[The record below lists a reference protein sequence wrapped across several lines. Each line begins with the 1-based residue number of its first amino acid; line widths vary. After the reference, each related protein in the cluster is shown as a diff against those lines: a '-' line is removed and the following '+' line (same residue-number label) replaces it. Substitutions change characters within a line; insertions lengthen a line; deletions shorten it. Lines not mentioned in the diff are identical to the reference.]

1 LSAPLPPPDLNSRI
15 PEIISLD
22 SGVIV
27 ERFFNKSYEP
37 VYFDRSL
44 QGRLNAPDGSF
55 GVLYTAAQLRGA
67 FAETF
72 LRDPSRTTIPLDLLN
87 RKARVRLR
95 TTRDL
100 KLIKLSGIGLGRL
113 GATAEVT
120 HGGLPYDVPQAW
132 SKSLHDL
139 AIQPDGIA
147 YNARHDDEAMCY
159 ALFDLASPCV
169 EEESRYADIDQDW
182 FWEIADLY
190 HVGIAP

>member
-44 QGRLNAPDGSF
+44 EGRLNAPDGSF

-190 HVGIAP
+190 HVGISP

>member
-1 LSAPLPPPDLNSRI
+1 
-15 PEIISLD
+15 LD
-22 SGVIV
+22 TGVIV

-44 QGRLNAPDGSF
+44 NGRLNAPDGSF

-72 LRDPSRTTIPLDLLN
+72 LRDPGRTTIPLDLLV
-87 RKARVRLR
+87 RRARVRLR

-100 KLIKLSGIGLGRL
+100 KLIKLAGIGLGRVS
-113 GATAEVT
+113 ATAEVT

-147 YNARHDDEAMCY
+147 YNARHDDETMCY
-159 ALFDLASPCV
+159 ALFDLAPPCV
-169 EEESRYADIDQDW
+169 EEESRHADIDQDW

>member
-27 ERFFNKSYEP
+27 ERFFNKSNEP

-44 QGRLNAPDGSF
+44 KGRLNAPDGSF

-95 TTRDL
+95 ATRDL
-100 KLIKLSGIGLGRL
+100 KLIKLAGIGLGRL
-113 GATAEVT
+113 GRLPKSRMEGYPTT
-120 HGGLPYDVPQAW
+120 FHRLGLNP
-132 SKSLHDL
+132 SM
-139 AIQPDGIA
+139 I
-147 YNARHDDEAMCY
+147 
-159 ALFDLASPCV
+159 
-169 EEESRYADIDQDW
+169 
-182 FWEIADLY
+182 
-190 HVGIAP
+190 